1 MDSNGTAGTLFPV
14 EGTGPTLPA
23 SDETLEEIAAEAI
36 ECRLCRLCEERTQV
50 VFGVG
55 DPDADLMFIGEAP
68 GRNEDLQGEPFVGR
82 AGQLL
87 DKIIRAMGLRRDD
100 VYITNANKCR
110 PPNNR
115 NPQADEI
122 AACKPYLDRQLAVI
136 RPRVIVLLGRVAVQS
151 VLGRT
156 DPLSK
161 LRGRFVHHHGI
172 PVMCTYHPAYLLR
185 NPNAKRNVWED
196 MQVVMQRLGLD
207 RGETGGGA
215 GGD

>member
-1 MDSNGTAGTLFPV
+1 MDSTGPAGTLFPV
-14 EGTGPTLPA
+14 EGEGPTLLP
-23 SDETLEEIAAEAI
+23 SDEVLEDIADEAVD
-36 ECRLCRLCEERTQV
+36 CRLCRLCEERTQV

-55 DPDADLMFIGEAP
+55 DPQADLMFIGEAP
-68 GRNEDLQGEPFVGR
+68 GRDEDLQGEPFVGR
-82 AGQLL
+82 AGRLL
-87 DKIIRAMGLRRDD
+87 DKIIRAMELRRED

-136 RPRVIVLLGRVAVQS
+136 RPRVIVLLGRIAVQS

-156 DPLSK
+156 DPLSR
-161 LRGRFVHHHGI
+161 LRGRFVQHHGI

-185 NPNAKRNVWED
+185 NPNAKRYVWED
-196 MQVVMQRLGLD
+196 MQLVMERLGLG
-207 RGETGGGA
+207 REGSG
-215 GGD
+215 